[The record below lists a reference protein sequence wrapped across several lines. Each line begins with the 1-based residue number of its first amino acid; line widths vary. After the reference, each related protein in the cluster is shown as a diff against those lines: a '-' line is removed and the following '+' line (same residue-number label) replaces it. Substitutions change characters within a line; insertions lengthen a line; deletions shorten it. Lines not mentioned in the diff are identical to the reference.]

1 MRKNDLGITL
11 IGLVV
16 TIIVLLILA
25 GVSIAM
31 LTGDSGLITK
41 ANEAKIETAIGTI
54 KEEISVEMAG
64 YKLEKERDMLLEDLY
79 AEGKV
84 RRSVRKEGEDY
95 YLSYVMEGD
104 KWQGTSDLGKG
115 NPADRKDIFLIDE
128 NYNIKYIASNG
139 KEYGDDVTETLLE
152 DETIVRFRS
161 PEFAEYIKLKSG
173 ASSID
178 NIKFQWMKTQ
188 TELTIN
194 DATITSL
201 EDLVFFPN
209 LKELTIGG
217 YGAGTVP
224 QITNLKGIENCTQ
237 LTKLSIINGPNKD
250 YKELQYLQNL
260 ETFSKTGGNDYK
272 EIIKY
277 LKFCSNLKSLNLTNL
292 KIDNMKNICEF
303 YNLTSLNL
311 GANNIQKI
319 EGLDNLV
326 NLKNLTLANN
336 NITKIEGIDR
346 LQNLETLDLS
356 GNNLIDIL
364 ELDKNNK
371 LKTLNLLNNPNIKHP
386 RSEYTE
392 EEQKRLDKIQEI
404 MTIREGNININVE
417 QLNLFNG
424 YKYIELSNRKDII
437 TLELLEGQTLVERLS
452 LHGTK
457 VTLEDEMS
465 KRILTSMKNLKNI
478 SLSYTEVKTLEPL
491 NNLTKLE
498 HLQIMGIKD
507 VLDLS
512 KIEDIISRITIQG
525 AKQADI
531 DTLSNCNPQKITSIT
546 LFSSD
551 FTKFPDLS
559 CLVELSNLSITDN
572 ASATKPIID
581 LTNISK
587 LNMLET
593 LAITNIDLSKNM
605 IDLSNLTNLQNL
617 NLQNNY
623 INSEG
628 LGKLTVL
635 KNNENLTLDLR
646 NNSIIDATALLQF
659 EPSKIKKIYLTG
671 NVNLNETSK
680 TELSKKFGNKV
691 VF

>member
-1 MRKNDLGITL
+1 
-11 IGLVV
+11 
-16 TIIVLLILA
+16 
-25 GVSIAM
+25 
-31 LTGDSGLITK
+31 
-41 ANEAKIETAIGTI
+41 
-54 KEEISVEMAG
+54 
-64 YKLEKERDMLLEDLY
+64 
-79 AEGKV
+79 
-84 RRSVRKEGEDY
+84 
-95 YLSYVMEGD
+95 
-104 KWQGTSDLGKG
+104 
-115 NPADRKDIFLIDE
+115 
-128 NYNIKYIASNG
+128 
-139 KEYGDDVTETLLE
+139 
-152 DETIVRFRS
+152 
-161 PEFAEYIKLKSG
+161 
-173 ASSID
+173 
-178 NIKFQWMKTQ
+178 MKTQ

-237 LTKLSIINGPNKD
+237 LTKLSIINGSNKD

-277 LKFCSNLKSLNLTNL
+277 LNLTNL

-336 NITKIEGIDR
+336 NITKIEWIDR
-346 LQNLETLDLS
+346 LQNSETLDLS

-364 ELDKNNK
+364 ELDKNIK

-386 RSEYTE
+386 RREYTE

-457 VTLEDEMS
+457 VTLENEMS

-572 ASATKPIID
+572 ASATKPIIN

-605 IDLSNLTNLQNL
+605 IDLSNLT

-680 TELSKKFGNKV
+680 TELSKKFGNKA